1 METKK
6 VFVVGIL
13 LLVLSFSFASAIT
26 GSMGNARMI
35 LRVDQGDT
43 IEKYILVK
51 NVNNVS
57 LDIEL
62 SAEGDLASYVNIKDK
77 SFRLEP
83 GSEKKA
89 YFEITA
95 AESGTTETKINVQF
109 TPTNGENGVG
119 LSSTV
124 IVIAEKSGGFIDGI
138 FGGSDEGSLEEVD
151 ATGNVISNGDGK
163 KGGSLTLVL
172 VLVFVLLLL
181 VFVWVLILT
190 KSKKEMRKK

>member
-6 VFVVGIL
+6 IFAFVIL
-13 LLVLSFSFASAIT
+13 LLVFSFSFASAIT

-35 LRVDQGDT
+35 LRVEQGDT

-62 SAEGDLASYVNIKDK
+62 TTEGDLASHVNIKDK
-77 SFRLEP
+77 AFRLEP
-83 GSEKKA
+83 GTEKRA

-95 AESGTTETKINVQF
+95 AEKGTTETKINVQF
-109 TPTNGENGVG
+109 TPIDGGNGVG

-124 IVIAEKSGGFIDGI
+124 VVIAEESGGFFD
-138 FGGSDEGSLEEVD
+138 FGGDDEASLEDVD
-151 ATGNVISNGDGK
+151 ENGSIINENKEDGK
-163 KGGSLTLVL
+163 RGVSLTIILGLILVIL
-172 VLVFVLLLL
+172 VL
-181 VFVWVLILT
+181 VFVWVLLLT
-190 KSKKEMRKK
+190 KSKKEIHKK